1 MPRNRA
7 SAASGAGRP
16 SLKRSSKQLRG
27 TDPQAEKEGPSSR
40 RSATF
45 APRSTGRRKLIPRL
59 SGAGLQLT
67 REQSA
72 PIGES
77 EKDQEKRLEESSQQS
92 QEPPGSRSLSRAK
105 LLEPAEVIDEDE
117 VSSSG

>member
-1 MPRNRA
+1 MIRSN
-7 SAASGAGRP
+7 SG
-16 SLKRSSKQLRG
+16 
-27 TDPQAEKEGPSSR
+27 E
-40 RSATF
+40 
-45 APRSTGRRKLIPRL
+45 
-59 SGAGLQLT
+59 
-67 REQSA
+67 A